1 MSFLTPKVT
10 MPPPPPPPETPAQ
23 TDFARAE
30 ALAAESLRQA
40 TGKRKGRGA
49 TVVAGALE
57 EEVATGQTPT
67 LLG

>member
-10 MPPPPPPPETPAQ
+10 MPPPPPPPEPPAQ

-40 TGKRKGRGA
+40 TGQRKGRGA
-49 TVVAGALE
+49 TRVAGALE

>member
-10 MPPPPPPPETPAQ
+10 MPPPPPPPEPPAKV
-23 TDFARAE
+23 DYERAE
-30 ALAAESLRQA
+30 ALAAESLRQV

>member
-1 MSFLTPKVT
+1 MFTPKVVV
-10 MPPPPPPPETPAQ
+10 PPPPPPPEPPAQ

-40 TGKRKGRGA
+40 TGRRKGRGA

>member
-1 MSFLTPKVT
+1 MSMFTPKVVV
-10 MPPPPPPPETPAQ
+10 PPPPPPPEPPAQ

-40 TGKRKGRGA
+40 TGRRKGRGA

>member
-1 MSFLTPKVT
+1 VDY
-10 MPPPPPPPETPAQ
+10 E
-23 TDFARAE
+23 RAE

-40 TGKRKGRGA
+40 TGQRKGRGA
-49 TVVAGALE
+49 TRVAGALE